1 MKKLFITLIGAL
13 SLGAALPALAGPDW
27 QAIEAARKA
36 KQATEI
42 ARHAGSNDLQGPTA
56 AASSAKDPYAA
67 LPPTGAGPQKCPT
80 DALVLPLDHGP
91 RAQTTPYQN
100 QQRRDRYAAQLTAC
114 KKSTK

>member
-1 MKKLFITLIGAL
+1 MKKLLITLIGAL
-13 SLGAALPALAGPDW
+13 SLGAALPAVAGPDW

-36 KQATEI
+36 KQATQI
-42 ARHAGSNDLQGPTA
+42 ARHAGPDDVQGPTA
-56 AASSAKDPYAA
+56 AASSPKDPYAA

-100 QQRRDRYAAQLTAC
+100 QLRRDRYAAQLTAC
-114 KKSTK
+114 KQSTK